1 MRLLL
6 AVGWVTAL
14 TSLWAR
20 SEPVI
25 NYFYVAPA
33 STLPGQAAI
42 ASFSVSGATAAS
54 VNGLAGGCSNGTCI
68 GSVAFYPEAT
78 TNYVLEVNGLPIA
91 SQAVEVG
98 QYLPNPLPA
107 PPGMQVTWQGACWF
121 TCRKGEKCQG
131 MAFDV
136 NIPTPPGA
144 LPLEATLYLGSETCN
159 PSSQDNLNDL
169 GTLTGSGG
177 WIFWFT
183 HHPNQGDSSAIWT
196 FGNQS
201 SGCVSYAKA
210 PACQ

>member
-6 AVGWVTAL
+6 AVVWPTAL
-14 TSLWAR
+14 TSLWAQP
-20 SEPVI
+20 EPVI

-33 STLPGQAAI
+33 STMRGQAAI

-54 VNGLAGGCSNGTCI
+54 VNGLAGGCSNGTCT
-68 GSVAFYPEAT
+68 GNVAFYPNAT
-78 TNYVLEVNGLPIA
+78 TNYVLEVNGIPSA

-107 PPGMQVTWQGACWF
+107 PPGLQITWQGACWF
-121 TCRKGEKCQG
+121 TCRKGERCQG
-131 MAFDV
+131 MAFDAS
-136 NIPTPPGA
+136 IPTPPAA
-144 LPLEATLYLGSETCN
+144 LPLQATLYLGSETCN

-183 HHPNQGDSSAIWT
+183 HHPNRENSSAIWT

-210 PACQ
+210 PTCQ